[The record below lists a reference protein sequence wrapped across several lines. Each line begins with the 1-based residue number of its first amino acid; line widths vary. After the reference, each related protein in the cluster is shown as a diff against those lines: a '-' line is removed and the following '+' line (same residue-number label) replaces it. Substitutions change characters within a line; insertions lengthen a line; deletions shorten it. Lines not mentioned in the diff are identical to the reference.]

1 MIFLLSLVGRKKE
14 EERRGEQICPF
25 SFLVVALKRGRQEDS
40 RIEGRTS
47 ISSWTSNLQLVW
59 FFERGFKRD
68 KRENGSGK
76 SRKLG

>member
-1 MIFLLSLVGRKKE
+1 LGERKK
-14 EERRGEQICPF
+14 RRGEQICPF